1 MAPATLRSPQPVTV
15 VDDCPST
22 CLRLAHASGSGRLAV
37 HPVDDGGAATIAPA
51 HSRETRVATKNAS
64 TLRLIGVGG
73 FFSQLPSIATLA
85 SALTP

>member
-22 CLRLAHASGSGRLAV
+22 CLGLAHASGSGRLAV
-37 HPVDDGGAATIAPA
+37 RPVDDGAATIAPA

-73 FFSQLPSIATLA
+73 FFSQLPRIATLA